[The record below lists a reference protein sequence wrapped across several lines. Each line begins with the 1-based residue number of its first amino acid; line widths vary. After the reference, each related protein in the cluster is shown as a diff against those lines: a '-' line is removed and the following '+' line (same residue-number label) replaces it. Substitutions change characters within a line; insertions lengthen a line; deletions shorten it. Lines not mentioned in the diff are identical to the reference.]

1 MKYRRKYM
9 KHLLVIHTG
18 GTISMSQDQS
28 NKVVTNDINPIS
40 MHQDVINQYA
50 QIDELNPFNVPS
62 PHMTIKH
69 VKQLKD
75 IILEAVTN
83 KYYDGF
89 VITHGTDTLEET
101 AFLLDLILGIE
112 QPVVITGA
120 MRSSNEIGSDGL
132 YNYISA
138 IRVASDEKARHKG
151 VMVVFNDEIH
161 TARNVTKTHT
171 SNTNTFQS
179 PNHGPLGVL
188 TKDRVQFHHMPYR
201 QQALENVNEKLNVP
215 LVKAYMG
222 MPGDIFSFYS
232 REGIDGM
239 VIEALGQGNIPPSA
253 LEGIQQLVSLNI
265 PILVKAY
272 MGMPGDIFSFYS
284 REGIDG
290 MVIEALGQGNI
301 PPSALEGIQQ
311 LVSLNIPIVL
321 VSRSFNGIVSPTYA
335 YDGGG
340 YQLAQQGFIFSNGL
354 NGPKARLKLLVALS
368 NNLDKAEIKSY
379 FEL

>member
-1 MKYRRKYM
+1 M

-62 PHMTIKH
+62 PHMTIQH

-222 MPGDIFSFYS
+222 MPS
-232 REGIDGM
+232 
-239 VIEALGQGNIPPSA
+239 
-253 LEGIQQLVSLNI
+253 
-265 PILVKAY
+265 
-272 MGMPGDIFSFYS
+272 DIFSFYS

-340 YQLAQQGFIFSNGL
+340 YQLAQQGFIF
-354 NGPKARLKLLVALS
+354 
-368 NNLDKAEIKSY
+368 
-379 FEL
+379 F

>member
-1 MKYRRKYM
+1 M

-62 PHMTIKH
+62 PHMTIQH

-138 IRVASDEKARHKG
+138 IHVASDEKARHKG

-201 QQALENVNEKLNVP
+201 QQALENVNDKLNVP
-215 LVKAYMG
+215 
-222 MPGDIFSFYS
+222 
-232 REGIDGM
+232 
-239 VIEALGQGNIPPSA
+239 
-253 LEGIQQLVSLNI
+253 
-265 PILVKAY
+265 LVKAY

>member
-1 MKYRRKYM
+1 M

-50 QIDELNPFNVPS
+50 QIDELNPFNVSS
-62 PHMTIKH
+62 PHMTIQH

-201 QQALENVNEKLNVP
+201 QQALENVNDKLNVP
-215 LVKAYMG
+215 
-222 MPGDIFSFYS
+222 
-232 REGIDGM
+232 
-239 VIEALGQGNIPPSA
+239 
-253 LEGIQQLVSLNI
+253 
-265 PILVKAY
+265 LVKAY

>member
-1 MKYRRKYM
+1 M

-62 PHMTIKH
+62 PHMTIQH

-151 VMVVFNDEIH
+151 VMVIFNDEIH

-222 MPGDIFSFYS
+222 MPS
-232 REGIDGM
+232 
-239 VIEALGQGNIPPSA
+239 
-253 LEGIQQLVSLNI
+253 
-265 PILVKAY
+265 
-272 MGMPGDIFSFYS
+272 DIFSFYS

-340 YQLAQQGFIFSNGL
+340 YQLAQRGFIFSNGL

>member
-1 MKYRRKYM
+1 M

-62 PHMTIKH
+62 PHMTIQH

-75 IILEAVTN
+75 IILEAVSN

-171 SNTNTFQS
+171 SNTNTFKS

-265 PILVKAY
+265 PI
-272 MGMPGDIFSFYS
+272 
-284 REGIDG
+284 
-290 MVIEALGQGNI
+290 
-301 PPSALEGIQQ
+301 
-311 LVSLNIPIVL
+311 VL

-335 YDGGG
+335 YDGDG

>member
-1 MKYRRKYM
+1 M

-50 QIDELNPFNVPS
+50 QIDELNPFNIPS
-62 PHMTIKH
+62 PHMTIQH

-201 QQALENVNEKLNVP
+201 QQALENVNDKLNVP
-215 LVKAYMG
+215 
-222 MPGDIFSFYS
+222 
-232 REGIDGM
+232 
-239 VIEALGQGNIPPSA
+239 
-253 LEGIQQLVSLNI
+253 
-265 PILVKAY
+265 LVKAY

>member
-1 MKYRRKYM
+1 M

-62 PHMTIKH
+62 PHMTIQH

-201 QQALENVNEKLNVP
+201 QQALENVNDKLNVP
-215 LVKAYMG
+215 
-222 MPGDIFSFYS
+222 
-232 REGIDGM
+232 
-239 VIEALGQGNIPPSA
+239 
-253 LEGIQQLVSLNI
+253 
-265 PILVKAY
+265 LVKAY

-354 NGPKARLKLLVALS
+354 NGPKARLKLLVALT

>member
-1 MKYRRKYM
+1 M

-50 QIDELNPFNVPS
+50 QIDELKPFNVPS
-62 PHMTIKH
+62 PHMTIQH

-253 LEGIQQLVSLNI
+253 LEGIQQLV
-265 PILVKAY
+265 Y
-272 MGMPGDIFSFYS
+272 
-284 REGIDG
+284 
-290 MVIEALGQGNI
+290 
-301 PPSALEGIQQ
+301 
-311 LVSLNIPIVL
+311 LNIPIVL

>member
-1 MKYRRKYM
+1 M

-62 PHMTIKH
+62 PHMTIQH

-201 QQALENVNEKLNVP
+201 QQALENANDKLNVP
-215 LVKAYMG
+215 
-222 MPGDIFSFYS
+222 
-232 REGIDGM
+232 
-239 VIEALGQGNIPPSA
+239 
-253 LEGIQQLVSLNI
+253 
-265 PILVKAY
+265 LVKAY

>member
-1 MKYRRKYM
+1 M

-62 PHMTIKH
+62 PHMTIQH

-75 IILEAVTN
+75 IILEAVSN

-265 PILVKAY
+265 PI
-272 MGMPGDIFSFYS
+272 
-284 REGIDG
+284 
-290 MVIEALGQGNI
+290 
-301 PPSALEGIQQ
+301 
-311 LVSLNIPIVL
+311 VL

-379 FEL
+379 F

>member
-1 MKYRRKYM
+1 M

-40 MHQDVINQYA
+40 LHQDVINQYA

-62 PHMTIKH
+62 PHMTIQH

-138 IRVASDEKARHKG
+138 IRVVSDEKARHKG

-239 VIEALGQGNIPPSA
+239 VIEALGQGN
-253 LEGIQQLVSLNI
+253 
-265 PILVKAY
+265 
-272 MGMPGDIFSFYS
+272 M
-284 REGIDG
+284 
-290 MVIEALGQGNI
+290 

-368 NNLDKAEIKSY
+368 NNIDKAEIKSY

>member
-1 MKYRRKYM
+1 M

-62 PHMTIKH
+62 PHMTIQH

-201 QQALENVNEKLNVP
+201 QQALENVNDKLNVP

-239 VIEALGQGNIPPSA
+239 I
-253 LEGIQQLVSLNI
+253 
-265 PILVKAY
+265 
-272 MGMPGDIFSFYS
+272 
-284 REGIDG
+284 
-290 MVIEALGQGNI
+290 IEALGQGNI

>member
-1 MKYRRKYM
+1 M

-62 PHMTIKH
+62 PHMTIQH

-75 IILEAVTN
+75 IILEAVSN

-265 PILVKAY
+265 PI
-272 MGMPGDIFSFYS
+272 
-284 REGIDG
+284 
-290 MVIEALGQGNI
+290 
-301 PPSALEGIQQ
+301 
-311 LVSLNIPIVL
+311 VL

-354 NGPKARLKLLVALS
+354 NGPKARLKLLVELS

>member
-1 MKYRRKYM
+1 M

-62 PHMTIKH
+62 PHMTIQH

-75 IILEAVTN
+75 IILEAVSN
-83 KYYDGF
+83 KYYDVF

-265 PILVKAY
+265 PI
-272 MGMPGDIFSFYS
+272 
-284 REGIDG
+284 
-290 MVIEALGQGNI
+290 
-301 PPSALEGIQQ
+301 
-311 LVSLNIPIVL
+311 VL

>member
-1 MKYRRKYM
+1 M

-62 PHMTIKH
+62 PHMTIQH

-75 IILEAVTN
+75 IILEAISN

-138 IRVASDEKARHKG
+138 IRVASDDKARHKG

-201 QQALENVNEKLNVP
+201 QQALENVNDKLNVP
-215 LVKAYMG
+215 
-222 MPGDIFSFYS
+222 
-232 REGIDGM
+232 
-239 VIEALGQGNIPPSA
+239 
-253 LEGIQQLVSLNI
+253 
-265 PILVKAY
+265 LVKAY

>member
-1 MKYRRKYM
+1 M

-40 MHQDVINQYA
+40 MQQDVINQYA

-62 PHMTIKH
+62 PHMTIQH

-201 QQALENVNEKLNVP
+201 QQALENVNDKLNVP
-215 LVKAYMG
+215 
-222 MPGDIFSFYS
+222 
-232 REGIDGM
+232 
-239 VIEALGQGNIPPSA
+239 
-253 LEGIQQLVSLNI
+253 
-265 PILVKAY
+265 LVKAY

>member
-1 MKYRRKYM
+1 M

-62 PHMTIKH
+62 PHMTIQH

-201 QQALENVNEKLNVP
+201 QQALENVNDKLNVP
-215 LVKAYMG
+215 
-222 MPGDIFSFYS
+222 
-232 REGIDGM
+232 
-239 VIEALGQGNIPPSA
+239 
-253 LEGIQQLVSLNI
+253 
-265 PILVKAY
+265 LVKAY

-340 YQLAQQGFIFSNGL
+340 YQLALQGFIFSNGS

>member
-1 MKYRRKYM
+1 M

-40 MHQDVINQYA
+40 MPQDVINQYA

-62 PHMTIKH
+62 PHMTIQH

-75 IILEAVTN
+75 IILEAVSN

-201 QQALENVNEKLNVP
+201 QQALENVNDKLNVP

-253 LEGIQQLVSLNI
+253 L
-265 PILVKAY
+265 
-272 MGMPGDIFSFYS
+272 D
-284 REGIDG
+284 
-290 MVIEALGQGNI
+290 
-301 PPSALEGIQQ
+301 GIQQ

>member
-1 MKYRRKYM
+1 M

-62 PHMTIKH
+62 PHMTIQH

-89 VITHGTDTLEET
+89 VITHSTDTLEET

-222 MPGDIFSFYS
+222 MPDDIFSFYS
-232 REGIDGM
+232 C
-239 VIEALGQGNIPPSA
+239 
-253 LEGIQQLVSLNI
+253 
-265 PILVKAY
+265 
-272 MGMPGDIFSFYS
+272 
-284 REGIDG
+284 EGIDG

>member
-1 MKYRRKYM
+1 M

-40 MHQDVINQYA
+40 LHQDVINQYA

-62 PHMTIKH
+62 PHMTIQH

-112 QPVVITGA
+112 QPIVITGA

-222 MPGDIFSFYS
+222 
-232 REGIDGM
+232 
-239 VIEALGQGNIPPSA
+239 L
-253 LEGIQQLVSLNI
+253 
-265 PILVKAY
+265 
-272 MGMPGDIFSFYS
+272 PGDIFSFYS

>member
-1 MKYRRKYM
+1 M

-40 MHQDVINQYA
+40 LHQDVINQYA

-62 PHMTIKH
+62 PHMTIQH

-89 VITHGTDTLEET
+89 VITHSTDTLEET

-188 TKDRVQFHHMPYR
+188 TKDSVQFHHMPYR

-239 VIEALGQGNIPPSA
+239 VIEALGQGN
-253 LEGIQQLVSLNI
+253 
-265 PILVKAY
+265 
-272 MGMPGDIFSFYS
+272 M
-284 REGIDG
+284 
-290 MVIEALGQGNI
+290 

>member
-1 MKYRRKYM
+1 M

-28 NKVVTNDINPIS
+28 NKVVTNDINSIS

-62 PHMTIKH
+62 PHMTIQH

-75 IILEAVTN
+75 IILEAVSN

-161 TARNVTKTHT
+161 TARNVTKTHA

-201 QQALENVNEKLNVP
+201 QQALENVNDKLNVP

-253 LEGIQQLVSLNI
+253 L
-265 PILVKAY
+265 
-272 MGMPGDIFSFYS
+272 D
-284 REGIDG
+284 
-290 MVIEALGQGNI
+290 
-301 PPSALEGIQQ
+301 GIQQ

>member
-1 MKYRRKYM
+1 M

-40 MHQDVINQYA
+40 LHQDVINQYA

-62 PHMTIKH
+62 PHMTNQH

-188 TKDRVQFHHMPYR
+188 TKGRVQFHHMPYR

-215 LVKAYMG
+215 
-222 MPGDIFSFYS
+222 
-232 REGIDGM
+232 
-239 VIEALGQGNIPPSA
+239 
-253 LEGIQQLVSLNI
+253 
-265 PILVKAY
+265 LVKAY

>member
-1 MKYRRKYM
+1 M

-62 PHMTIKH
+62 PHMTIQH

-75 IILEAVTN
+75 IILEAVSN

-101 AFLLDLILGIE
+101 AFLLDLILGTE

-201 QQALENVNEKLNVP
+201 QQALENVNDKLNVP

-253 LEGIQQLVSLNI
+253 L
-265 PILVKAY
+265 
-272 MGMPGDIFSFYS
+272 D
-284 REGIDG
+284 
-290 MVIEALGQGNI
+290 
-301 PPSALEGIQQ
+301 GIQQ

>member
-1 MKYRRKYM
+1 M

-62 PHMTIKH
+62 PHMTIQH

-75 IILEAVTN
+75 IILEAVSN

-138 IRVASDEKARHKG
+138 IRVASNEKARHKG

-201 QQALENVNEKLNVP
+201 QQALENVNDKLNVP

-253 LEGIQQLVSLNI
+253 L
-265 PILVKAY
+265 
-272 MGMPGDIFSFYS
+272 D
-284 REGIDG
+284 
-290 MVIEALGQGNI
+290 
-301 PPSALEGIQQ
+301 GIQQ

>member
-1 MKYRRKYM
+1 M

-62 PHMTIKH
+62 PHMTIQH

-201 QQALENVNEKLNVP
+201 QQALENVNDKLNVP

-232 REGIDGM
+232 REG
-239 VIEALGQGNIPPSA
+239 V
-253 LEGIQQLVSLNI
+253 
-265 PILVKAY
+265 
-272 MGMPGDIFSFYS
+272 
-284 REGIDG
+284 DG

>member
-1 MKYRRKYM
+1 M

-62 PHMTIKH
+62 PHMTIQH

-201 QQALENVNEKLNVP
+201 QQALENVNDKLNVP
-215 LVKAYMG
+215 
-222 MPGDIFSFYS
+222 
-232 REGIDGM
+232 
-239 VIEALGQGNIPPSA
+239 
-253 LEGIQQLVSLNI
+253 
-265 PILVKAY
+265 LVKAY

-335 YDGGG
+335 YDGG

>member
-1 MKYRRKYM
+1 M

-62 PHMTIKH
+62 PHMTIQH

-161 TARNVTKTHT
+161 MARNVTKTHT

-201 QQALENVNEKLNVP
+201 QQALENVNDKLNVP
-215 LVKAYMG
+215 
-222 MPGDIFSFYS
+222 
-232 REGIDGM
+232 
-239 VIEALGQGNIPPSA
+239 
-253 LEGIQQLVSLNI
+253 
-265 PILVKAY
+265 LVKAY

-379 FEL
+379 FE